1 MNGRNPFS
9 VEEDEIM
16 HLSRESEIKEKPVV
30 KFDAEV
36 QVTNLFFYN
45 AYALLQANL
54 ELNNNSSSGTDKL
67 TAEIVSKQEEVL

>member
-1 MNGRNPFS
+1 MDSVLELEFYSNHTRHSCFQSSCPTSPINGKMNGRNPFS

-36 QVTNLFFYN
+36 QVTNLFF
-45 AYALLQANL
+45 L
-54 ELNNNSSSGTDKL
+54 
-67 TAEIVSKQEEVL
+67 